1 VLSSHVKLAVF
12 EQLMEDDSDLIP
24 GFDEK
29 VRNYFPARIR
39 KEFADAIPS
48 HMLYKSIGMT
58 VATTEVTGDTG
69 ALYFPTLMELTGVSP
84 AVCAKAWYRAFG
96 LVGGERIR
104 RDLEAC
110 DAPLESQYKAWVA
123 VTDAILGI
131 VSLWLTPGEPSVTDE
146 DLSAIRDVLTHLGRL
161 HGTAHEAALRARA
174 EAHIG
179 RDIPPSLANR
189 IALIGEA
196 TVAHEINRV
205 HRSRRK
211 LVNSITRYLAI
222 GEASRILPVIRAL
235 ETRRARGGWD
245 PVATGI
251 LRNRYVMLL
260 RQLCDAVAVG
270 PEVRLGVDR
279 LAVRLGRGV
288 LSELQAEMDR
298 VLGGEQQNL
307 AALLV
312 AEERVRARLAETE
325 QRPRAAATG
334 K

>member
-1 VLSSHVKLAVF
+1 
-12 EQLMEDDSDLIP
+12 
-24 GFDEK
+24 
-29 VRNYFPARIR
+29 
-39 KEFADAIPS
+39 
-48 HMLYKSIGMT
+48 
-58 VATTEVTGDTG
+58 
-69 ALYFPTLMELTGVSP
+69 
-84 AVCAKAWYRAFG
+84 
-96 LVGGERIR
+96 
-104 RDLEAC
+104 
-110 DAPLESQYKAWVA
+110 
-123 VTDAILGI
+123 
-131 VSLWLTPGEPSVTDE
+131 
-146 DLSAIRDVLTHLGRL
+146 
-161 HGTAHEAALRARA
+161 
-174 EAHIG
+174 
-179 RDIPPSLANR
+179 
-189 IALIGEA
+189 
-196 TVAHEINRV
+196 
-205 HRSRRK
+205 
-211 LVNSITRYLAI
+211 VNSITRYLAI